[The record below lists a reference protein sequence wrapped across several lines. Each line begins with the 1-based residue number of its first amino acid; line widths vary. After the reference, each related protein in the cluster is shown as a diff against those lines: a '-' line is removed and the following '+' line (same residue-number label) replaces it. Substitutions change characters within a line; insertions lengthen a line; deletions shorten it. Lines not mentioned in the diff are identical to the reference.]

1 MDANDK
7 RLAAGAIGAL
17 AVCCTVQLIILAGGL
32 GALSGVALTAA
43 ALSTPSGLR
52 QGTQRRPLAKR
63 APADEQSLPY
73 DRAGHRT
80 CHPDR
85 AHRLQRLERDPPARD
100 VRRRHQDRARTTIDR
115 KTVRIPDGK
124 PAVVFFFSATCGS
137 CLAAGKAVVKVHR
150 QATDKAD
157 FLLVDLDPT
166 EPRTAIETFRA
177 RIGDK
182 SLPMVSKGAAELAQ
196 AWQVTALST
205 VVVVDAAG
213 TVTYRVTDA
222 PAADI
227 LAAIDEA
234 TKQ

>member
-1 MDANDK
+1 MSN
-7 RLAAGAIGAL
+7 RSRTIAL
-17 AVCCTVQLIILAGGL
+17 VTALVTLIVLTGCNG
-32 GALSGVALTAA
+32 LSGTHRPATTDGDTKTA
-43 ALSTPSGLR
+43 
-52 QGTQRRPLAKR
+52 
-63 APADEQSLPY
+63 
-73 DRAGHRT
+73 
-80 CHPDR
+80 
-85 AHRLQRLERDPPARD
+85 
-100 VRRRHQDRARTTIDR
+100 ARTTIDR